1 MKRWRHLIVVLS
13 LIPFMVLYVALFM
26 FLFEFITGYS
36 MILDWAVYILAGFL
50 WLIPA
55 TKVIKWLADHES
67 H

>member
-1 MKRWRHLIVVLS
+1 
-13 LIPFMVLYVALFM
+13 MVLYVALFM
-26 FLFEFITGYS
+26 FLFEYITGYS
-36 MILDWAVYILAGFL
+36 MILDWVVYILAGFL